1 MCTLSF
7 VCGSRYAFTV
17 IANITVY
24 GVAYL
29 LFHVQA
35 GEDEDPD
42 SLGPADII
50 IFRVSRPTAS
60 TARCD
65 FRQTQLRLCSMTLA
79 AADVAASE
87 WG

>member
-1 MCTLSF
+1 MSTLCF

-50 IFRVSRPTAS
+50 IFRVSRLTRGHSCEHS
-60 TARCD
+60 T
-65 FRQTQLRLCSMTLA
+65 
-79 AADVAASE
+79 V
-87 WG
+87 

>member
-1 MCTLSF
+1 M
-7 VCGSRYAFTV
+7 CGSRYAFTV

-50 IFRVSRPTAS
+50 IFRVSRLTRGHSCEHS
-60 TARCD
+60 T
-65 FRQTQLRLCSMTLA
+65 
-79 AADVAASE
+79 V
-87 WG
+87 

>member
-1 MCTLSF
+1 M
-7 VCGSRYAFTV
+7 

-50 IFRVSRPTAS
+50 IFRVSRLTRGHSCEHS
-60 TARCD
+60 T
-65 FRQTQLRLCSMTLA
+65 
-79 AADVAASE
+79 V
-87 WG
+87 